1 MRQLGF
7 EKLDVWKR
15 SCRLS
20 CDVYKEL
27 ESCKNFG
34 FKDQLTRSAL
44 SIASNIAEGE
54 ERETA
59 NESARFF
66 YIAKGSAGE
75 AITQLYIGIEAGF
88 LDKQKAL
95 ALISET
101 KEISAMLA
109 ALIKRRKG
117 SVREP
122 KAKYQSYKDSRH

>member
-1 MRQLGF
+1 MRQLAF

-20 CDVYKEL
+20 CEVYKQL
-27 ESCKNFG
+27 EPCKNFG
-34 FKDQLTRSAL
+34 FKDQLSRSAL

-59 NESARFF
+59 NESARFL

-75 AITQLYIGIEAGF
+75 AITQLYVGIEAGF
-88 LDKQKAL
+88 IEKQKGL
-95 ALISET
+95 ALINET

-109 ALIKRRKG
+109 ALIRRRKG

-122 KAKYQSYKDSRH
+122 KAQYE

>member
-1 MRQLGF
+1 MMRQLAF
-7 EKLDVWKR
+7 EKLEVWKR

-20 CDVYKEL
+20 CQLYKEL
-27 ESCKNFG
+27 DSCKNFG

-59 NESARFF
+59 NESARFL

-75 AITQLYIGIEAGF
+75 TITQLYIGIEAGF
-88 LDKQKAL
+88 IEKQKGL
-95 ALISET
+95 ALINEA

-109 ALIKRRKG
+109 ALIRRRKG

-122 KAKYQSYKDSRH
+122 TAKYEN

>member
-1 MRQLGF
+1 MMRQLAF

-20 CDVYKEL
+20 CEVYKQL
-27 ESCKNFG
+27 EPCKNFG
-34 FKDQLTRSAL
+34 FKDQLSRSAL

-59 NESARFF
+59 NESARFL

-75 AITQLYIGIEAGF
+75 AITQLYVGIEAGF
-88 LDKQKAL
+88 IEKQKGL
-95 ALISET
+95 ALINET

-122 KAKYQSYKDSRH
+122 KAKYE